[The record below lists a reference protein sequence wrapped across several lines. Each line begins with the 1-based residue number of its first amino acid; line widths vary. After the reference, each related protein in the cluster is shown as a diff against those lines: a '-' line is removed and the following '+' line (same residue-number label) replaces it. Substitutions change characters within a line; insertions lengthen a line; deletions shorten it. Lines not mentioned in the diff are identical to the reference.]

1 MLIAVK
7 AKKRAKRKLKLLEK
21 TFEIEK
27 MHLRN
32 EEIEVQIQAEVSELS
47 INLDEK
53 VDLSEIQ
60 IARNAK
66 IH

>member
-1 MLIAVK
+1 M
-7 AKKRAKRKLKLLEK
+7 KLLEK
-21 TFEIEK
+21 TFEIDK

-32 EEIEVQIQAEVSELS
+32 EEIEVQNQAEVAELS

-60 IARNAK
+60 NARNAK

>member
-7 AKKRAKRKLKLLEK
+7 AKKHAKRKMKLLEK

-27 MHLRN
+27 MQLRN
-32 EEIEVQIQAEVSELS
+32 EKIEVQNQAEVAELS

-60 IARNAK
+60 NARNAK